1 MENETKFSKGDKV
14 YFQCAGVASEGT
26 IVEYGEKVC
35 KISSNGCLLHV
46 HTHTLS
52 IAKDS
57 EQSKESKSND
67 GTQEGQKIQKE
78 PNTSKFKKTKKT
90 SK

>member
-1 MENETKFSKGDKV
+1 MEKETKFSKGDKV
-14 YFQCAGVASEGT
+14 YFQCAGVPSVGT
-26 IVEYGEKVC
+26 IMEYGDKVC
-35 KISSNGCLLHV
+35 KISSNGCVLHV

-78 PNTSKFKKTKKT
+78 PMTSKNRKQKKADK
-90 SK
+90 

>member
-14 YFQCAGVASEGT
+14 YFQCAGVPSAGT
-26 IVEYGEKVC
+26 IMEYGDKVC

-46 HTHTLS
+46 RTHTLS

>member
-14 YFQCAGVASEGT
+14 YFQCAGVPSVGT
-26 IVEYGEKVC
+26 IMEYGDKVC
-35 KISSNGCLLHV
+35 KISSNGCVLHV

-67 GTQEGQKIQKE
+67 GTQEGQKIQKK
-78 PNTSKFKKTKKT
+78 PNTSKFKKTEKT

>member
-1 MENETKFSKGDKV
+1 MESKTKFSKGDKV

-35 KISSNGCLLHV
+35 KISSNGCVLHV